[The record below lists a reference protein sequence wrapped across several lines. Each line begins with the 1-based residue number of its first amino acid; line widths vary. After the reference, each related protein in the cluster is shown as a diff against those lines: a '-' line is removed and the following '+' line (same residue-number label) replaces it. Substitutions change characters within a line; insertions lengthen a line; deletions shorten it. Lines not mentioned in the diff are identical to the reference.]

1 MAVLCICCAFRV
13 WVAPFISD
21 NNQLVR
27 KRSVGMPYKF
37 QFVSFP
43 TSIHIMSDFLY
54 TSLILTMLHTS
65 IYSVHLWLSREESYL
80 STAL

>member
-1 MAVLCICCAFRV
+1 MAVLCICCALGYGWRPSFPTTTNSCV
-13 WVAPFISD
+13 SA
-21 NNQLVR
+21 L
-27 KRSVGMPYKF
+27 GMPYKF

-65 IYSVHLWLSREESYL
+65 ICSVHLSLSRKESYL